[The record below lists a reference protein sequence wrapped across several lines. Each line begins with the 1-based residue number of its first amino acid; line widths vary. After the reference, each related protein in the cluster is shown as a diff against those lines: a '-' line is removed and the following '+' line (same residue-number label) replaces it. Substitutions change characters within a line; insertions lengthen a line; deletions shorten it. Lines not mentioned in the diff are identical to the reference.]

1 MPLGNPVRLSAGLG
15 ACLFAAVM
23 AAAQVTEVPV
33 LQPSVG
39 GRGGI
44 VGASLGTQSEGSSLQ
59 APLTQASLSPVSN
72 LPGTPEPTLPPSVI
86 APRPGGSIAA
96 ASADPTAVQT
106 PKALKKAAIK
116 TGPQAGPA
124 APAVEDAAFRKGLQ
138 GVSDGTRK
146 IETSAAEDEGDPGAD
161 EKLLGPGAG
170 IFDGT
175 QGGAVL
181 EGAVRF
187 PFAGKDGGI
196 QQPTGQGSR
205 SVVAG
210 ETSGRSARLTPTAGA
225 VAADIVLSPHF
236 AGNLKRVEEL
246 LPAEVRESPRN
257 ISLRQELEAGLRLL
271 KDARARIRAEV
282 KAENPGLAEYR
293 VTALAQERLGR
304 DLAAQKAARTVQ
316 DAGGALLARY
326 AAALPPGEK
335 LDFGSADGFSASLDW
350 SARLRRIGA
359 GQAFPFRFG
368 PAARKAAAAIREAVL
383 AEAPQLS
390 KTEFAGVARVIG
402 VLVMKDG
409 TVYFAFSGLP
419 ETLRVV
425 LGGKEAA
432 ILARLNPGGR
442 GVYRLVP
449 LETGPPEGLET
460 LPDPAHASAD
470 NKYCAEKKLL
480 SVLRENPSRIEQVA
494 EWAML
499 WRGDPKQNGFG
510 SRHFP
515 DYMAPCPHCV
525 HNARVMLGARRSGVR
540 ER

>member
-1 MPLGNPVRLSAGLG
+1 MPLKNPVRFVTGLG
-15 ACLFAAVM
+15 ACVCAAVM

-33 LQPSVG
+33 LNPSVG
-39 GRGGI
+39 GQAGV
-44 VGASLGTQSEGSSLQ
+44 VGSNLGSQSAASSLQ
-59 APLTQASLSPVSN
+59 APLTQTSLAPVSI
-72 LPGTPEPTLPPSVI
+72 LPVTQDPTLLPSVI
-86 APRPGGSIAA
+86 PNSAREPVSAA
-96 ASADPTAVQT
+96 GLDLKTVQT
-106 PKALKKAAIK
+106 PKALKTPSVKAESRTA
-116 TGPQAGPA
+116 PA
-124 APAVEDAAFRKGLQ
+124 APAVGDAAFRKGLQ
-138 GVSDGTRK
+138 SVSDGTRK

-161 EKLLGPGAG
+161 EKLLGSGAG

-210 ETSGRSARLTPTAGA
+210 ETSGRSVRLIPVADT

-480 SVLRENPSRIEQVA
+480 SVLREDPTRIAQTA